1 MRQLP
6 RPGGRGRPGDR
17 ARPLDVVWI
26 REGRVIGVVTLQP
39 CSSDP
44 CPREASP
51 DVVDAILEAP
61 AGTFADVAPGA
72 AVDVT
77 RSAP

>member
-1 MRQLP
+1 M
-6 RPGGRGRPGDR
+6 
-17 ARPLDVVWI
+17 
-26 REGRVIGVVTLQP
+26 IGVVTLQP

>member
-1 MRQLP
+1 M
-6 RPGGRGRPGDR
+6 
-17 ARPLDVVWI
+17 WI